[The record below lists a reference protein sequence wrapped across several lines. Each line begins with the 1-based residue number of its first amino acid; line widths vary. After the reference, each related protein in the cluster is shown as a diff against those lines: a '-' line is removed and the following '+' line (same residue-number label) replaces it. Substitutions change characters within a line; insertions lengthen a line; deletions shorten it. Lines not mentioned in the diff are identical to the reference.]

1 MNQLSVIGLAAMG
14 KNLAKNFASRGFEVG
29 VFNRSFGRTQELL
42 DEKNEGISGYEDL
55 RSLVLSLETPRKI
68 FLMVKSG
75 DAVEDTIKQLRMIL
89 DKGDILVDC
98 GNSNWKE
105 TIKKQ
110 EELSEVGIEFVGCGV
125 SGGWEGALLG
135 PSIMPGGKKNV
146 VDQLLPFLQAAA
158 ADDFGGGKCVTNVGL
173 AGAGHFVKMVH
184 NGIEYSIMQG
194 IAEVYDIIKKFGYDQ
209 SVILEIFQFI
219 NQGDNKSFLL
229 DITEDI
235 LKTNDNLDNG
245 FVLDKIDYRAGA
257 KGTGKWTVEE
267 AMNLGVAVPNIYAGL
282 NARVMTEENH
292 KIKDF
297 VALKSPNLVNKESV
311 DLESLKQILFEVV
324 AGFYLISYQQGIELI
339 HAANDEYK
347 WEIDMLEVLRIWQG
361 GCIIRSKMLLTIAQ
375 HYTQGKYPQELFDQ
389 AVDSI
394 SNLNNL
400 LSANNIL
407 VPLPVIN
414 STRDYI
420 LSIESKSLPQNMTQA
435 QRDFFGAHT
444 YRRNDREG
452 VYTGGW
458 GKGS

>member
-14 KNLAKNFASRGFEVG
+14 RNLAKNFASRGFQVG
-29 VFNRSFGRTQELL
+29 VFNRSFSRTQELL
-42 DEKNEGISGYEDL
+42 DENNENIEGFEDL
-55 RSLVLSLETPRKI
+55 KSLVLSLETPRKI

-89 DKGDILVDC
+89 DKGDILIDC

-110 EELSEVGIEFVGCGV
+110 VELSEVGLEFVGCGV

-135 PSIMPGGKKNV
+135 PSIMPGGNKNV
-146 VDQLLPFLQAAA
+146 VDHLLPFLEAAA
-158 ADDFGGGKCVTNVGL
+158 ANDFGGGKCVTNVGL

-194 IAEVYDIIKKFGYDQ
+194 IAEVYDIVRKFGYSQDE
-209 SVILEIFQFI
+209 ILDIFQSI

-235 LKTNDNLDNG
+235 LKANDNLGTG
-245 FVLDKIDYRAGA
+245 FLLDKIDYRAGA

-292 KIKDF
+292 KIKEF
-297 VALKSPNLVNKESV
+297 VATKVLNVLNKEILDIENLKS
-311 DLESLKQILFEVV
+311 ILSQVV
-324 AGFYLISYQQGIELI
+324 SGFYLTSYQQGIELI
-339 HAANDEYK
+339 HAANEEYN
-347 WEIDMLEVLRIWQG
+347 WEIDLLEVLRIWQG
-361 GCIIRSKMLLTIAQ
+361 GCIIRSRMLLTIAE
-375 HYTQGKYPQELFDQ
+375 HYKEGKYPQELFDKSTN
-389 AVDSI
+389 SI
-394 SNLNNL
+394 MEL
-400 LSANNIL
+400 NNIL
-407 VPLPVIN
+407 ATNQILIPLPVIN

-420 LSIESKSLPQNMTQA
+420 LSIESKNLPQNMTQA

-444 YRRNDREG
+444 YRRTDRDG
-452 VYTGGW
+452 VFTGGW
-458 GKGS
+458 EK